1 MSNMAPDLS
10 GLDPF
15 INAFIVVAVIGA
27 LVSLVIIGEA
37 VVSFVRTNR
46 RERVAR
52 HESVPA
58 YYRRLV
64 TTH

>member
-15 INAFIVVAVIGA
+15 ITAFIVVAVVGA
-27 LVSLVIIGEA
+27 LISMAIIGET
-37 VVSFVRTNR
+37 VVSFVRANR
-46 RERVAR
+46 RARMAR

-58 YYRRLV
+58 YYRRLI
-64 TTH
+64 TAH